1 MKTLTKNA
9 VLMLIVMLS
18 AACEEFLDP
27 KPEQRLVVPTTL
39 ADVRALLSNPEVFNR
54 QPALATVASDEYFT
68 TDQGYL
74 SLSESEQGSYIWR
87 DDPYQGALVGDWNI
101 PYQQIFYANVALE
114 ALQKLEGDNYNTG
127 EILRGEALFHR
138 AHAYYQLLQVFA
150 PPFQISGD
158 NESLLGVVLKD
169 SPDINDPIKR
179 ADLSSSYQKV
189 IDDLKEAL
197 MLLPD
202 NQSIKTQPTKAA
214 ALGLLARTYLMTF
227 DYTNAAESAQ
237 AALQAYSP
245 RPDFNELDEL
255 SPRPFPVFSDEIVFY
270 SELLSIRFAFF
281 PTIFSDSTLMKMYDE
296 DDLRLSLYYTSKG
309 PNLYNHSGKLTG
321 NTRSFGGISV
331 GELELIAAEAL
342 ARISMENASIQH
354 LNFLLERRFRLG
366 TYVEITKTGT
376 ELLEAILEERRKE
389 LIGRGLRWSDLRRLN
404 QEQEF
409 EVTLRKVIAGNSFEL
424 SPNSPKYVFPIPDNE
439 IERSGIQQNPR

>member
-18 AACEEFLDP
+18 AACDGFLDP

-68 TDQGYL
+68 TDQAYL

-87 DDPYQGALVGDWNI
+87 EDPYQGAMIGDWNI
-101 PYQQIFYANVALE
+101 PYQQIFYSNVALE
-114 ALQKLEGDNYNTG
+114 ALQKLEGEKSNTW
-127 EILRGEALFHR
+127 EILKGEALFHR

-150 PPFQISGD
+150 PPFQISGA

-169 SPDINDPIKR
+169 SPDINDPIQR
-179 ADLSSSYQKV
+179 ADLSSSYRKV
-189 IDDLKEAL
+189 IDDLNEAL
-197 MLLPD
+197 ILLPE

-214 ALGLLARTYLMTF
+214 ALGLLARTYLVTF

-237 AALQAYSP
+237 AALKAYSA
-245 RPDFNELDEL
+245 RLDFNALNVL

-270 SELLSIRFAFF
+270 SELIVIGYSFF
-281 PTIFSDSTLMKMYDE
+281 PNIFTDSILMKKYKDN
-296 DDLRLSLYYTSKG
+296 DLRFSLYYTRQA
-309 PNLYNHSGKLTG
+309 PNLYSNTGKLTG

-342 ARISMENASIQH
+342 ARISMENASRQH
-354 LNFLLERRFRLG
+354 LNSLLSRRFKKG
-366 TYVEITKTGT
+366 TFVEITKTGT
-376 ELLEAILEERRKE
+376 DLLGAILEERRKE